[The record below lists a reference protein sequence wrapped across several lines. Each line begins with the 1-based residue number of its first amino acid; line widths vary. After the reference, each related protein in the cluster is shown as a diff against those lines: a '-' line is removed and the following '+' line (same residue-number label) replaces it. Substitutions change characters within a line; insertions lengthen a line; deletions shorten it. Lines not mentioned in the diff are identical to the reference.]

1 MGGAVF
7 APPVPIIL
15 NWSVSI
21 NMKIKMK
28 LIIVAAILL
37 IVTMTAFSVFLNL
50 QLTSTA
56 QTIFENYLSDVSAVQ
71 ASSLDSYTKD
81 IADRFG
87 VITALPEIQTFT
99 SGKYADGSNEYKA
112 ANDALSALVSSG
124 TLTSAVVY
132 DDSKNVILATGAGE
146 SVTNASGI
154 CNTEASDNSVVIFSE
169 EGSKKS
175 WGVSIKNKVNNYN
188 VGLVFANSG
197 ISNIIQQS
205 KGLIFVVDPLGS
217 IGVTGQTYG
226 GNYNAGTASTQ
237 FGIYKDAVASANIAP
252 SKFVT
257 PEGDMIAFAAASES
271 GWKAVANQET
281 SKSIQF
287 STPAS
292 NAVTGIAITMIVVCL
307 VAAIIG
313 IIIVTKPLYKIQD
326 TLLKISRG
334 DHDARID
341 IMSRNEYGDIARV
354 FNDIVDNI
362 IISESRYRTIIDM
375 SDNIIFEWNLSTK
388 EVTFS
393 NNFNKKFSYRAP
405 SDHFADS
412 FLIKCKVHPEDADR
426 YTSDLQKLEK
436 GENFKHNEYR
446 IKNIYGDYIWV
457 LIRTSSIVDQEG
469 KTVKIVGVIVDI
481 DRAKK
486 SENILTAHASFDSL
500 TNVFN
505 RETIEVAINNEI
517 ELIAARK
524 SEFAIL
530 FVDID
535 DFKFYND
542 QYSHATGD
550 QVLRFTATT
559 IKNAVGDKGMVGR
572 YGGDEFIVCIK
583 DSDNND
589 PALVAEQMLTTL
601 KEGFDSDS
609 GDHLTVNVSI
619 GISVIKDNT
628 KRVEEIIGQAD
639 DAMYKIKKSGKSN
652 FGFLET

>member
-1 MGGAVF
+1 
-7 APPVPIIL
+7 
-15 NWSVSI
+15 
-21 NMKIKMK
+21 MKIKIK
-28 LIIVAAILL
+28 LIIIAAVLL
-37 IVTMTAFSVFLNL
+37 VITVTGFCVLLNM
-50 QLTSTA
+50 QLSSSA
-56 QTIFENYLSDVSAVQ
+56 HGIFEKYLSDVATVQ
-71 ASSLDSYTKD
+71 AASLNNCAKD
-81 IADRFG
+81 ITDRFD
-87 VITALPEIQTFT
+87 VITSLPEMQKFT
-99 SGKYADGSNEYKA
+99 SGSYRSGSSEYEA
-112 ANDALSALVSSG
+112 VNSTLTALTKSG
-124 TLTSAVVY
+124 TLNSAVIY
-132 DDSKNVILATGAGE
+132 DEAKNVVLTVGASD
-146 SVTNASGI
+146 SVTNATGI
-154 CNTEASDNSVVIFSE
+154 CNTEAPEKTPVIFSE
-169 EGSKKS
+169 EGSKKE
-175 WGVSIKNKVNNYN
+175 WGVSVRGRINKFF
-188 VGLVFANSG
+188 VGLVFKNDG

-205 KGLIFVVDPLGS
+205 KGLVFVVDPLNS

-226 GNYNAGTASTQ
+226 GNYDNNTASTQ
-237 FGIYKDAVASANIAP
+237 FVVYKDVATNATVAP
-252 SKFVT
+252 TKFVT
-257 PEGDMIAFAAASES
+257 GNGDIIAYAASSES
-271 GWKAVANQET
+271 GWKAVVNQET
-281 SKSIQF
+281 NKAVQF
-287 STPAS
+287 SGPAS
-292 NAVTGIAITMIVVCL
+292 SSVTGIAVAMVFICIVITIV
-307 VAAIIG
+307 G

-326 TLLKISRG
+326 ILIKISRG
-334 DHDARID
+334 DHDARVD
-341 IMSRNEYGDIARV
+341 IMSKNEYGDIARV
-354 FNDIVDNI
+354 FNDIVDKI
-362 IISESRYRTIIDM
+362 IVSESRYRTIIEM
-375 SDNIIFEWNLSTK
+375 SDNIIFEWNLATK
-388 EVTFS
+388 EVSFS

-426 YTSDLQKLEK
+426 YTADLQKLEK

-457 LIRTSSIVDQEG
+457 LIRTSSITDQDG

-486 SENILTAHASFDSL
+486 SENILTARASFDSL

-535 DFKFYND
+535 DFKFFND

-550 QVLRFTATT
+550 QVLRFAATT

-589 PALVAEQMLTTL
+589 PALVAEQILNTL

-609 GDHLTVNVSI
+609 GDHLMVNVSI

-652 FGFLET
+652 FGFLES

>member
-1 MGGAVF
+1 
-7 APPVPIIL
+7 
-15 NWSVSI
+15 
-21 NMKIKMK
+21 MKIKMK
-28 LIIVAAILL
+28 LIIVAALLL
-37 IVTMTAFSVFLNL
+37 IVTVTAFSVFLNI
-50 QLTSTA
+50 QLSATS
-56 QTIFENYLSDVSAVQ
+56 QTVFENYLRNLSVIQ
-71 ASSLDSYTKD
+71 ASNLNQYAED
-81 IADRFG
+81 IAERYDA
-87 VITALPEIQTFT
+87 ITALPSIQKFT
-99 SGKYADGSNEYKA
+99 SGSYKSGSSEYKA
-112 ANDALSALVSSG
+112 ASAELDALVTAQ
-124 TLTSAVVY
+124 TLQSAVVY
-132 DDSKNVILATGAGE
+132 DNSNNVVLTAGA
-146 SVTNASGI
+146 SDAVTNASGI
-154 CNTEASDNSVVIFSE
+154 CNTEAPDHTAVLFKE
-169 EGSKKS
+169 EGAAKGY
-175 WGVSIKNKVNNYN
+175 GVSIKNKVNNYN
-188 VGLVFANSG
+188 VGLVFKNTGIANMTST
-197 ISNIIQQS
+197 
-205 KGLIFVVDPLGS
+205 LVFVADPLNS
-217 IGVTGQTYG
+217 IAVTGDTFG
-226 GNYNAGTASTQ
+226 GSYADDAATKPTRQYS
-237 FGIYKDAVASANIAP
+237 IYKDAVLSATTEPQSSVVNDGTNDIFVYTTSSAN
-252 SKFVT
+252 
-257 PEGDMIAFAAASES
+257 
-271 GWKAVANQET
+271 GWKAVANLDKNKAT
-281 SKSIQF
+281 SYADD
-287 STPAS
+287 AS
-292 NAVTGIAITMIVVCL
+292 ASVIGIAVAALVICL
-307 VAAIIG
+307 IAAIIL
-313 IIIVTKPLYKIQD
+313 IVMVTKPLYKIQE

-334 DHDARID
+334 DHDARVD

-362 IISESRYRTIIDM
+362 IVSESRYRTIIDM
-375 SDNIIFEWNLSTK
+375 SDNIIFEWNLNTK

-405 SDHFADS
+405 SEHFADS
-412 FLIKCKVHPEDADR
+412 FLIKCKVHPEDAER
-426 YTSDLQKLEK
+426 YTSDLQRLEK

-486 SENILTAHASFDSL
+486 SENILTARASFDSL

-589 PALVAEQMLTTL
+589 PAGIAKQMLETL
-601 KEGFDSDS
+601 KAGFDSDS

-619 GISVIKDNT
+619 GISVIKDNS

-652 FGFLET
+652 FGFLEA